1 MDNSGNLLDDNSGN
15 LLDDNSVLFVFS
27 DIIRNPILNRSAST
41 NNDFVDLSINSVI
54 DVSDISLNYLN
65 ALVNNTILVNNSNL
79 LYGYNNN
86 NNNNYNNYN
95 NYINDFIDSTLN
107 NVKPVYKKIASATGL
122 KQVEEVEYK
131 ESHYSQTMCPIYCV
145 SFTEDEII
153 CKLPCNHVFS
163 HEGIHKWL
171 RESNQCPVCRFELEY
186 QEVRDCSS
194 LVNSIGGND
203 LSGVSEYTNQ
213 YHLFDEMTG
222 ITGITGNNNY
232 VVGDDVD
239 AIHYVNNYPRFNLI
253 DVLLRGHGLQS
264 PVNGLQ
270 SPVNGLQSPVNGL
283 QSPQE
288 LEDIEYQEAI
298 LRSLRDV

>member
-1 MDNSGNLLDDNSGN
+1 MDNSGNLFADNSAN
-15 LLDDNSVLFVFS
+15 LIENAVLFVFS
-27 DIIRNPILNRSAST
+27 DIIRNPILNRPAST
-41 NNDFVDLSINSVI
+41 NNNFVDLSINSVI

-86 NNNNYNNYN
+86 NSNYNNYN

-107 NVKPVYKKIASATGL
+107 NVKPVYKKIASDTGL

-131 ESHYSQTMCPIYCV
+131 ESQYSQTMCPIYCA

-153 CKLPCNHVFS
+153 CKLPCNHLFS

-194 LVNSIGGND
+194 LVNTIGGDD
-203 LSGVSEYTNQ
+203 LSGVSQYTNQ

-222 ITGITGNNNY
+222 ITGNNNY
-232 VVGDDVD
+232 VVGDDVENDVD

-253 DVLLRGHGLQS
+253 DVLLR
-264 PVNGLQ
+264 VNGLQ

>member
-1 MDNSGNLLDDNSGN
+1 MNNSGNLFDDNSGN
-15 LLDDNSVLFVFS
+15 LFDDNSGNLIENTVLFVFT
-27 DIIRNPILNRSAST
+27 DIIRNPILNLDASM
-41 NNDFVDLSINSVI
+41 
-54 DVSDISLNYLN
+54 
-65 ALVNNTILVNNSNL
+65 
-79 LYGYNNN
+79 NNN
-86 NNNNYNNYN
+86 NNNYN

-131 ESHYSQTMCPIYCV
+131 ESQYSQTMCPIYCV

-203 LSGVSEYTNQ
+203 LSGVSEYINQ
-213 YHLFDEMTG
+213 YHLFDDMTV
-222 ITGITGNNNY
+222 ITGNNNY

-283 QSPQE
+283 QSPVNGLQSPLNGLQSPQE